1 MVLRRGF
8 TVLAAQ
14 TFSPWKYVWQIV
26 LRPKELSGQV
36 AKGKTP
42 WGQLGRDGEGS
53 STGDPASLQSLFLR
67 LHSLAEAG
75 KTWIGLGR
83 RLHGLRSARQ
93 EAGYARKARRGAQGP
108 PLRQALRALPEKF
121 CYLVAVQ
128 LLSQALVLLV
138 FFSPDKSAHTLD
150 FHSNIS
156 EQLRRSSAAVY
167 NMRKI
172 NPGAI

>member
-8 TVLAAQ
+8 TVLAAR
-14 TFSPWKYVWQIV
+14 TFSPWRYVRQIV

-42 WGQLGRDGEGS
+42 WGQLGRDSS

-83 RLHGLRSARQ
+83 RLHGLPSAGQ
-93 EAGYARKARRGAQGP
+93 EAGYARKARPSAQGP

-121 CYLVAVQ
+121 CYWVAVQ